1 MAASH
6 FPKNHPLRP
15 FYRFLGFLAGL
26 YCLLFGIIG
35 TTQTAHEAV
44 FARTS
49 ERVFGL
55 QTNLGFAVASVVVGA
70 IIVIVIVIGR
80 NIDRSVNMVLG
91 PVFIVAGLAMMALMQ
106 TSANFLNFEMSTC
119 VVSFVIGLILMASA
133 FYSEVAPRE
142 EAEAEDQFRRGGPDP
157 ESELRRHP

>member
-1 MAASH
+1 VAASH

-15 FYRFLGFLAGL
+15 LYRVLGFLAGL

-35 TTQTAHEAV
+35 TTSTAHEAI

-55 QTNLGFAVASVVVGA
+55 QTNRGFAVASIVVGA
-70 IIVIVIVIGR
+70 VIVVVIMIGR
-80 NIDRSVNMVLG
+80 NVDRTVNMVLG
-91 PVFIVAGLAMMALMQ
+91 PVFILAGLAMMAVMQ

-133 FYSEVAPRE
+133 FYSEVAPRDV
-142 EAEAEDQFRRGGPDP
+142 AEAEDQFRRRAPDP